1 MDMWKYQNIQRG
13 EAVDMPSKEDIKR
26 QYHELMGM
34 SIGALD
40 VDYAGIGRRVKE
52 VREQKG
58 FTQAQ
63 LCDICSCDTTTL
75 SHLENGSGRIS
86 LSILYRLSVALG
98 KNIGYFLVDSPLAD
112 IAPIIES
119 ASDPK
124 WEKCSKESLDV
135 MNALYDRLMAYQDYM
150 EMEIKRRVGDAGR

>member
-1 MDMWKYQNIQRG
+1 MKMREYQQIQRE
-13 EAVDMPSKEDIKR
+13 EAVNMPSKKDITKH
-26 QYHELMGM
+26 YNELMGM

-40 VDYAGIGRRVKE
+40 VDYAGVGKRVKE
-52 VREQKG
+52 VRKEKG

-75 SHLENGSGRIS
+75 SHLENGSGSVS
-86 LSILYRLSVALG
+86 LSVLYRFSVALG

-124 WEKCSKESLDV
+124 WERCSKPSLDV

-150 EMEIKRRVGDAGR
+150 EMEIKRRVGESGK

>member
-1 MDMWKYQNIQRG
+1 MKVRKYLQKR
-13 EAVDMPSKEDIKR
+13 EAVIMASKDEIQKK
-26 QYHELMGM
+26 YNELMGM

-40 VDYAGIGRRVKE
+40 VDYAGVGRRVKE
-52 VREQKG
+52 VRDQRG
-58 FTQAQ
+58 FTQSQ

-75 SHLENGSGRIS
+75 SHLENGSASIS
-86 LSILYRLSVALG
+86 LSLLYRFSVALG

-124 WEKCSKESLDV
+124 WEKCSKQSMDL
-135 MNALYDRLMAYQDYM
+135 MNAVYERLMAYQDYM
-150 EMEIKRRVGDAGR
+150 ETEIKRRGEARE